1 MGAKKK
7 KKKSER
13 NKSTAANGRKRK
25 KQRHGMRE
33 AKNRGRFK
41 EPEIQRQEVRKIQPG
56 EKVANINFY
65 EQQIIS
71 MPNYSKHIPSSHQIK
86 LLHKS
91 YQYEKVTNNTLKK
104 KIQLLK

>member
-7 KKKSER
+7 KKKKAER

-41 EPEIQRQEVRKIQPG
+41 EPEIQRQEVSKIQPG
-56 EKVANINFY
+56 E
-65 EQQIIS
+65 
-71 MPNYSKHIPSSHQIK
+71 
-86 LLHKS
+86 
-91 YQYEKVTNNTLKK
+91 
-104 KIQLLK
+104 